1 MSEAEKG
8 GEQQVVQREKSELL
22 EEPLRGP
29 CETLEAASSRLSEAV
44 EAKEKGSPKE
54 DPG

>member
-1 MSEAEKG
+1 MPEAEKG
-8 GEQQVVQREKSELL
+8 GEQQVVQEEKSGLL

-29 CETLEAASSRLSEAV
+29 CEALEAATSRLSEAV
-44 EAKEKGSPKE
+44 EAEDQGSKKG